1 MTTKQLRE
9 IIWVD
14 SGQQMASTWTP
25 AELVIERA
33 KELDTTVTTVGF
45 VLEWNKDFAL
55 VAQSIDNESGAVA
68 GVMRIASNAI
78 IEVNTPQV

>member
-1 MTTKQLRE
+1 
-9 IIWVD
+9 
-14 SGQQMASTWTP
+14 MATAWTP

-45 VLEWNKDFAL
+45 ILEWNEDFAL

-68 GVMRIASNAI
+68 GVMRIERRSI
-78 IEVNTPQV
+78 VQVSTPQR